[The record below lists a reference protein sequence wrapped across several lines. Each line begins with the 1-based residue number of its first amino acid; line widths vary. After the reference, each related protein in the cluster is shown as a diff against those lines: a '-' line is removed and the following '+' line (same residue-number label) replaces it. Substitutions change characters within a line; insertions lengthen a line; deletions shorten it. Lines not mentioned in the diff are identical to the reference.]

1 MAETNY
7 AFVKNG
13 EVVNIAVF
21 DEPSAEL
28 LAHFKNEHGL
38 DYIVSA
44 HNELKAAI
52 GGTWDGTKFTLP
64 KPYPSWVLNAD
75 NDWEA
80 PVAMPVN
87 EGKYYTWN
95 EGTVSWDEHDVP
107 AAE

>member
-13 EVVNIAVF
+13 EVTNIAVF
-21 DEPSAEL
+21 DNPSEEL
-28 LAHFKNEHGL
+28 LTHFKNEFAL

-44 HNELKAAI
+44 HEQPKAAI

-64 KPYPSWVLNAD
+64 SPFPSWVLNAD

-80 PVAMPVN
+80 PVAMPVT

-95 EGTVSWDEHDVP
+95 EETVSWDEHDVP
-107 AAE
+107 TE